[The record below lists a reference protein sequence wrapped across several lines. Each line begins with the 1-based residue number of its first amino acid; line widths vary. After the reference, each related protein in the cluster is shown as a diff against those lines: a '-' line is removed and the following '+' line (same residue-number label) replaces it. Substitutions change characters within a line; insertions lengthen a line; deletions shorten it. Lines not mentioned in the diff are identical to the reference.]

1 MRTPK
6 GPALPIAEETK
17 PVCCCQ
23 GAFVVNGHRY
33 IGTDTACPVH
43 GFEAFTKARAKYE
56 TQEPREVTGWK
67 GRR

>member
-6 GPALPIAEETK
+6 CPALPIAEETK
-17 PVCCCQ
+17 PVCCCR
-23 GAFVVNGHRY
+23 GAFVVKGHRY
-33 IGTDTACPVH
+33 IGTDPGCPEH
-43 GFEAFTKARAKYE
+43 GFEAFTRERAKYE